1 MQPMDNTT
9 MAELTMLCGPV
20 FPPPDAVVTKLCN
33 HLGFQMT
40 SDALK
45 PADLALYWDWATWRT
60 PPEDLVRLAAHL
72 PILNLQ
78 CRDFSKRRVDEVHQ
92 QVFGRSL
99 RVDPRSHA
107 GTFVVKS
114 DENAMHDGRVVD
126 RPIAQPGSEFVYQR
140 LIDNRVNDEMV
151 VDIRTPVIGS
161 AIPLVYHLYRP
172 VARRFDV
179 NDTSAEIVETADVFS
194 AEETAGLLRFTAAM
208 GMDYAELD
216 VLRDREDGQIWV
228 VDANPT
234 PWGPPRTL
242 DSSAHRV
249 AVERLSAAF
258 QVFVEALVVAGPRTA
273 PLT

>member
-33 HLGFQMT
+33 HLGYRMIGDT
-40 SDALK
+40 AS

-60 PPEDLVRLAAHL
+60 PPDDLVRLNAHM
-72 PILNLQ
+72 PIVNLR

-99 RVDPRSHA
+99 RVDPQTHA
-107 GTFVVKS
+107 GTFIVKS
-114 DENAMHDGRVVD
+114 DENALHDGRVLD
-126 RPIAQPGSEFVYQR
+126 RPIAQPSPGFVYQR
-140 LIDNRVNDEMV
+140 LVDNRVGDEMV
-151 VDIRTPVIGS
+151 VDLRTPVIGA

-179 NDTSAEIVETADVFS
+179 NDTSAEIVETADVLS
-194 AEETAGLLRFTAAM
+194 AGEAALLVRFTAAM

-216 VLRDREDGQIWV
+216 VLRDRQDGQIWV

-242 DSSAHRV
+242 ASDQHRS

-258 QVFVEALVVAGPRTA
+258 QSFATALVAAGPRGA
-273 PLT
+273 SPA